1 MAKKAGR
8 ERIDRIRVVGELG
21 PHDAEALELELR
33 RLAKRHGIKELRI
46 ETSRPGRA
54 ERSP

>member
-1 MAKKAGR
+1 MTKKAR
-8 ERIDRIRVVGELG
+8 PERIDRIRVVGELA

-33 RLAKRHGIKELRI
+33 RLAKRYGVKELRI
-46 ETSRPGRA
+46 ETARTERA